1 MSEPTTQQPSAE
13 HEPQHA
19 ANEPESNSEAFL
31 PEQARETA
39 EIAKQ
44 LTQARTRGDALAEL
58 LLTRSIEQAA
68 GTVLQDVTDLPR
80 DGDYYAEDGTPDL
93 DKIKS
98 AAEEL
103 VSRKTHLAKVRGEI
117 HQTPQQLDEPVPTFG
132 DLARLAMRR

>member
-1 MSEPTTQQPSAE
+1 MSEPQPNQE

-19 ANEPESNSEAFL
+19 ANEPVSETETVS
-31 PEQARETA
+31 PEQAPETA
-39 EIAKQ
+39 EITEQ

-93 DKIKS
+93 DKIRT
-98 AAEEL
+98 AAEAL
-103 VSRKTHLAKVRGEI
+103 TTSKPHLAKVRGEI
-117 HQTPQQLDEPVPTFG
+117 HQAPQQRDEPVPTFG
-132 DLARLAMRR
+132 ELARLAMRR